1 MPHDSQFGAS
11 LVPVVPWARELV
23 TVQIPWMSLED
34 SSSGDLR
41 VGLGLS
47 RRKRVLGFIYK
58 GTLTWRNCP
67 VEIRKSNVCIG
78 ILKIC
83 LFLLKDSCFTIL
95 V

>member
-1 MPHDSQFGAS
+1 M
-11 LVPVVPWARELV
+11 PVVPWARGLV

-47 RRKRVLGFIYK
+47 RRKRALGFIYQ

-67 VEIRKSNVCIG
+67 FEIRKSNVYIG
-78 ILKIC
+78 IFKIC